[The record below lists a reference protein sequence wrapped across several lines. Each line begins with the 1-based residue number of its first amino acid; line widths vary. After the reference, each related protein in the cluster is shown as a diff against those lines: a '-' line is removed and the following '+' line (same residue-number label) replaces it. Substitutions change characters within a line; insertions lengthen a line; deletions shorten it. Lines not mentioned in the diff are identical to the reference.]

1 MPEQPPDPLHY
12 DMRIP
17 PPPDPAKHRE
27 AEKPSSSESES
38 DETAATTKSSATKVH
53 VTTRKRKAKGR
64 NSRPSVAESIDVS
77 FVALRHSQGNRVRW
91 MHRCTRI

>member
-38 DETAATTKSSATKVH
+38 DEDGNNEAVQRDDKEE
-53 VTTRKRKAKGR
+53 KGKG
-64 NSRPSVAESIDVS
+64 PK
-77 FVALRHSQGNRVRW
+77 
-91 MHRCTRI
+91 

>member
-38 DETAATTKSSATKVH
+38 DENGDNEAVQRDDKEE
-53 VTTRKRKAKGR
+53 KGEG
-64 NSRPSVAESIDVS
+64 PK
-77 FVALRHSQGNRVRW
+77 
-91 MHRCTRI
+91 

>member
-27 AEKPSSSESES
+27 AEEPSSSSESVEHGNNEA
-38 DETAATTKSSATKVH
+38 DQRDDKVH
-53 VTTRKRKAKGR
+53 GGDKEEKG
-64 NSRPSVAESIDVS
+64 NG
-77 FVALRHSQGNRVRW
+77 LK
-91 MHRCTRI
+91 